1 MSDDV
6 EIASLA
12 LENALAALRRDYGKL
27 APRIRELAHTVACEC
42 DGVVLRLHFPSFRQN
57 TATMT
62 ELVEAITRHMLQF
75 ALSRSKIDELEAK
88 HSSMEMD
95 GFLNAY
101 EALRAEAYRI
111 FMQANKNTH
120 RNGEAGELLLYLLT
134 EWVLGAPQIL
144 AKMSLKTNRD
154 MPVHGSD
161 GVHARYCSTTNRLL
175 LYWGESKLHAKVS
188 DAITDA
194 LESVA
199 EALTPDKMQHEI
211 DLVQRNID
219 FSGLTPEAKSALLR
233 FLDPFEEDYNARHD
247 VITCLVGFDF
257 DGFEAVTHLKG
268 QDAETAFI
276 ELARARLTTLAPQV
290 AEKMKKHGLAGQPLE
305 LFFFPVPAVD
315 DFRKIFQ
322 DKIGWKS

>member
-1 MSDDV
+1 MPSDV
-6 EIASLA
+6 EIASLD

-27 APRIRELAHTVACEC
+27 APRIRELAHTVTCAC

-57 TATMT
+57 KATMA

-75 ALSRSKIDELEAK
+75 SLSRSKIDELEAK
-88 HSSMEMD
+88 HSSIEMD
-95 GFLNAY
+95 EFLGAY
-101 EALRAEAYRI
+101 EALRSEAYRI

-194 LESVA
+194 LKSVA
-199 EALTPDKMQHEI
+199 EALTPGKMQHEI

-219 FSGLTPEAKSALLR
+219 FSGLPPEARAALLR

-257 DGFEAVTHLKG
+257 DGFEAVTQLTG
-268 QDAETAFI
+268 QDAETAFV

-290 AEKMKKHGLAGQPLE
+290 AEKMTDHGIAGQPIE